1 MAEVTKTVKV
11 LFGCQAP
18 LVNEIHLNLIKVLDV
33 VGCAGWHSLAGGQG
47 HYFRMGRLEMWSLFL
62 FFFFFREEDPKDPI
76 FMGNHTFRVS
86 REDLCY
92 DVVVILVLLWVFA
105 IVTGYLVPGQLQ
117 PELGSHY
124 SQ

>member
-1 MAEVTKTVKV
+1 MLVGTHWQEVRDT
-11 LFGCQAP
+11 P
-18 LVNEIHLNLIKVLDV
+18 SEW
-33 VGCAGWHSLAGGQG
+33 VGWRCGPS
-47 HYFRMGRLEMWSLFL
+47 F

>member
-1 MAEVTKTVKV
+1 
-11 LFGCQAP
+11 
-18 LVNEIHLNLIKVLDV
+18 
-33 VGCAGWHSLAGGQG
+33 
-47 HYFRMGRLEMWSLFL
+47 
-62 FFFFFREEDPKDPI
+62 
-76 FMGNHTFRVS
+76 MGNHTFGGS